1 MHCANPQCILLGY
14 AVDYLSILGFFF
26 NNYNYNY
33 NRMNEEKRKPCIS
46 FSNSGDRY
54 SQLPGHG
61 DVQTKETGSA
71 KILMD
76 IMTQQINFSFT
87 WKV

>member
-1 MHCANPQCILLGY
+1 MKK
-14 AVDYLSILGFFF
+14 
-26 NNYNYNY
+26 
-33 NRMNEEKRKPCIS
+33 NENLVYRFLTVEIV
-46 FSNSGDRY
+46 
-54 SQLPGHG
+54 SQLPGHW

-76 IMTQQINFSFT
+76 IKTQQINFSFT

>member
-1 MHCANPQCILLGY
+1 
-14 AVDYLSILGFFF
+14 
-26 NNYNYNY
+26 
-33 NRMNEEKRKPCIS
+33 MNDEEQKPCIS
-46 FSNSGDRY
+46 FSNSGDH
-54 SQLPGHG
+54 QLHEHL
-61 DVQTKETGSA
+61 DVQTKETRSA

>member
-1 MHCANPQCILLGY
+1 
-14 AVDYLSILGFFF
+14 
-26 NNYNYNY
+26 
-33 NRMNEEKRKPCIS
+33 MNEEKRKPCIS